1 VRWFCSIV
9 QMKRLLPRVAACL
22 AVLFTA
28 FAAALAPIGPAGAA
42 ESSPARL
49 LNLGTGKV
57 LGWNGEV
64 APAPGG
70 ALYLWVRVS
79 HPGFGA
85 LPGFTAPYQL
95 RNPITNLCLLDY
107 GDGHQVVSAPCLVDV
122 TADSPQLWQH
132 HRTPDR
138 IAHEHPYGFV
148 FNRVSGRV
156 LTARPS
162 TASPWILVV
171 TVPPVDPHSAAAAFQ
186 LWTAIAP

>member
-1 VRWFCSIV
+1 MCFIV
-9 QMKRLLPRVAACL
+9 QMKRLLPHL
-22 AVLFTA
+22 AVGMAVLLTA
-28 FAAALAPIGPAGAA
+28 IAAALAPTGSAGAA
-42 ESSPARL
+42 ESTPSRL
-49 LNLGTGKV
+49 LNLGTGQV

-64 APAPGG
+64 APPPGG
-70 ALYLWVRVS
+70 ALQLWVRVS
-79 HPGFGA
+79 HPDFGA

-107 GDGHQVVSAPCLVDV
+107 GDGDQVVSAPCLVDV

-138 IAHEHPYGFV
+138 IAHEHPYGFL
-148 FNRVSGRV
+148 FNRLSGRV

-162 TASPWILVV
+162 SAGRPILVV
-171 TVPPVDPHSAAAAFQ
+171 TVPQADPHSDAAAFQ

>member
-1 VRWFCSIV
+1 
-9 QMKRLLPRVAACL
+9 MKRLLSHL
-22 AVLFTA
+22 AVGLAVVLTPM
-28 FAAALAPIGPAGAA
+28 AAALAPAGPAGAA
-42 ESSPARL
+42 ASTPSRL
-49 LNLGTGKV
+49 LNLGTGQV

-70 ALYLWVRVS
+70 ALQLWVRVP

-107 GDGHQVVSAPCLVDV
+107 GDGAQVVSAPCLVDV
-122 TADSPQLWQH
+122 AADSPQLWQH

-138 IAHEHPYGFV
+138 IAHDHPYGLL
-148 FNRVSGRV
+148 FNRLSGRV

-162 TASPWILVV
+162 TAGQPILVV
-171 TVPPVDPHSAAAAFQ
+171 TVPPAGPNSDVAAFQ